1 MVFRGA
7 PGVRLRRAARDGI
20 APWASLGGLRA
31 LSHRESAKNTGVSPT
46 TVPNLEAGKVSEAQ
60 RRTTRK
66 LAQALGVDPAE
77 LVGDYPLHLVKV
89 SHHAQYL
96 ELSRTREK
104 LYDSVFTKSNLFDT
118 IFP

>member
-1 MVFRGA
+1 VGY
-7 PGVRLRRAARDGI
+7 G
-20 APWASLGGLRA
+20 

-46 TVPNLEAGKVSEAQ
+46 TAPNLEAGKVSEAQ

-96 ELSRTREK
+96 ELSRTREI
-104 LYDSVFTKSNLFDT
+104 LSDSVFTKSNLFDT